1 MYIGKSPNL
10 GQLYNPD
17 RFSGTG
23 SQTTFTLT
31 NSVTSDQSVIVCISG
46 VKQQVSNYSITGS
59 SLVFDTAPPSG
70 TNNIEVQYLGSS
82 IDVGTVGD
90 SAIDSA
96 KIASDAITTAKIAD
110 NQITAPKTDL
120 SIVQGDVIYG
130 SGTDAWARLGA
141 GTSGQFLKTQ
151 GAGANPVWADA
162 THTGN
167 VAFPATQVAS
177 ADANTLD
184 DYEEGLFTPTLEG
197 ASSSGTTATGT
208 GYYTKI
214 GRLVN
219 VGVRFGNVA
228 VSGGSGEAKISGLP
242 FSVSTV
248 ASGAYGVCFPMTY
261 KVTHRGQIDGFYT
274 AGTALYGLSSFST
287 TGWSGWAFSDFYGN
301 GNIYINLSVSYI
313 TT

>member
-1 MYIGKSPNL
+1 MSYIGKSPNL

-82 IDVGTVGD
+82 IDVGTVGN

-96 KIASDAITTAKIAD
+96 QIANDAV
-110 NQITAPKTDL
+110 TAPKTDL

-162 THTGN
+162 GVTD
-167 VAFPATQVAS
+167 VKFLAYPA
-177 ADANTLD
+177 
-184 DYEEGLFTPTLEG
+184 
-197 ASSSGTTATGT
+197 SSGTNVTGAGTLYTAVYGTEVYDTANAFDGTSTFTAPETGKYLFTVSVLFSGVTSAGDGYDVQLVTSNRTYQTSHNTTNALGNQPHQMFSVIADMDSSDTAVVKILGT
-208 GYYTKI
+208 GESS
-214 GRLVN
+214 N
-219 VGVRFGNVA
+219 VWDFE
-228 VSGGSGEAKISGLP
+228 GGLNNS
-242 FSVSTV
+242 F
-248 ASGAYGVCFPMTY
+248 SGALL
-261 KVTHRGQIDGFYT
+261 
-274 AGTALYGLSSFST
+274 A
-287 TGWSGWAFSDFYGN
+287 
-301 GNIYINLSVSYI
+301 
-313 TT
+313 

>member
-59 SLVFDTAPPSG
+59 SLVFDTAPPTG

-82 IDVGTVGD
+82 IDVGTVGN

-162 THTGN
+162 SATTPVNKTGTRN
-167 VAFPATQVAS
+167 M
-177 ADANTLD
+177 N
-184 DYEEGLFTPTLEG
+184 
-197 ASSSGTTATGT
+197 TATGT
-208 GYYTKI
+208 QDITGFGFDPGYVT
-214 GRLVN
+214 
-219 VGVRFGNVA
+219 VRCSFTGSSGQDFMSFGSSDFTTQNCTNYQNGVA
-228 VSGGSGEAKISGLP
+228 VNTFGYHLSAVANMEESSSQSQVA
-242 FSVSTV
+242 TV
-248 ASGAYGVCFPMTY
+248 ASITGGIRLSWTKTGSPTSQTMTIF
-261 KVTHRGQIDGFYT
+261 VT
-274 AGTALYGLSSFST
+274 A
-287 TGWSGWAFSDFYGN
+287 WE
-301 GNIYINLSVSYI
+301 
-313 TT
+313 